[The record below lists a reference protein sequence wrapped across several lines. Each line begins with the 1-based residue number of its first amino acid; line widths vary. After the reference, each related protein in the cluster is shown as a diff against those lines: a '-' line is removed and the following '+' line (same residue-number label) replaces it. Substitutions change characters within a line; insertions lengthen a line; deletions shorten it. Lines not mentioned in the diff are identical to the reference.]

1 MRLFFAVII
10 VSSFFFSAVFGQSA
24 ADTSAAAERDS
35 IIRVVPMNDRGRLEP
50 YSGSTRTITSTDI
63 TWKEYR
69 SLYDIIAGEPGFF
82 IRDLASPGH
91 ENQLVINGIDGKN
104 IAIMVD
110 GIPFNDVFTG
120 TYNLW
125 NIPVDAIDR
134 IEIITG
140 PRSSFYDGISSGG
153 AINVVLKNYFNNRAY
168 TRLRYSQGV
177 DGYTQTDALFA
188 QNIIRNL
195 NLTLGLTHYGFGS
208 NKEIQNYIGRFPNSN
223 DDAWGMRGKVRY
235 DPADYFSVSY
245 TYLFNKSW
253 TGLNGGVD
261 YNTSPSI
268 FNGLQAKV
276 QNYDAY
282 EKIFNNHSII
292 SAAYAPA
299 GDSSQLFTLSGYYFD
314 NLRQYRDEE
323 NRSAR
328 NGILRSIDYGNI
340 TRGLKAEYLFTLPFN
355 RFSIYYNAEDHSAL
369 TKSPVS
375 VLGVSDVV
383 DIASFL
389 RLSGFLTAT
398 DQLHSAGAEG
408 TILLSDHFSLFG
420 GVSSNNGSRASRIS
434 TAFARDE
441 SIAQLEGGIHIVF
454 EKTFESTISIF
465 RNTITHPIVIDT
477 TGAASYLRPDQLVIT
492 GGSASAHAQWN
503 DFHAEGTATIFQQP
517 STVRDSSTVQEY
529 PEVTLDGSVYYHGLL
544 AKGHL
549 DLRIGLRGRFYSKQ
563 TGMKPF
569 DENGLWIPSTTVEY
583 GPAGTMDFF
592 AIGKIG
598 DAYIHFIWE
607 NVSGGQY
614 MLSPIYPM
622 YDRNIR
628 FGVSW
633 EFTD

>member
-1 MRLFFAVII
+1 MRLSLAVII
-10 VSSFFFSAVFGQSA
+10 VSSLLFTGVFGQSS
-24 ADTSAAAERDS
+24 ADTASAAERDS
-35 IIRVVPMNDRGRLEP
+35 IVRIVPIKDLGRLEP
-50 YSGSTRTITSTDI
+50 YSRSTRTITSDDI

-69 SLYDIIAGEPGFF
+69 SLYDIIAAEPGFF

-91 ENQLVINGIDGKN
+91 ENQLAINGIDEKN
-104 IAIMVD
+104 IAVMVD

-140 PRSSFYDGISSGG
+140 PHSSFYDGISSGG
-153 AINVVLKNYFNNRAY
+153 AINIVLKSYFNNRAY

-188 QNIIRNL
+188 QNIIRSL

-223 DDAWGMRGKVRY
+223 DDAWGIRGKLRY

-245 TYLFNKSW
+245 TYLFNRSW

-268 FNGLQAKV
+268 FNGLQATV

-282 EKIFNNHSII
+282 EKIFNNHSLI
-292 SAAYAPA
+292 SIAYAPA
-299 GDSSQLFTLSGYYFD
+299 SDSSQLFTLSGYYFD
-314 NLRQYRDEE
+314 NMRQYRDEE
-323 NRSAR
+323 NRSNR
-328 NGILRSIDYGNI
+328 NGILRSIDEGNI
-340 TRGLKAEYLFTLPFN
+340 TRGLKAQYLFTLPFN
-355 RFSIYYNAEDHSAL
+355 RLSLYYDAEDHSAL
-369 TKSPVS
+369 TASPVS
-375 VLGVSDVV
+375 VFGINDVV
-383 DIASFL
+383 DIAAFL

-398 DQLHSAGAEG
+398 DKIHSAGAEG
-408 TILLSDHFSLFG
+408 TILVSDNLSLFG
-420 GVSSNNGSRASRIS
+420 GISSNTESRASRIPS
-434 TAFARDE
+434 SFARDE
-441 SIAQLEGGIHIVF
+441 SISQIEGGIHIVF

-465 RNTITHPIVIDT
+465 RNTMTHPIVIDT
-477 TGAASYLRPDQLVIT
+477 TGAASYLRPDQFIFSGV
-492 GGSASAHAQWN
+492 SASAHAQWN
-503 DFHAEGTATIFQQP
+503 DFHAEGTAAILQQP
-517 STVRDSSTVQEY
+517 SLIRDSSSVQEY
-529 PEVTLDGSVYYHGLL
+529 PELTLDGSVYFHGLL

-563 TGMKPF
+563 TGMKPL

-583 GPAGTMDFF
+583 GPAGAMDFF

-607 NVSGGQY
+607 NVTGSQY